1 MIGSQALTNF
11 QFTDSVGADVDLAY
25 SNSVY
30 ATQFPQIL
38 QSMLNLKVK
47 HYRDGLN
54 QYRPPFQY
62 ENAEALGRVG

>member
-11 QFTDSVGADVDLAY
+11 QFTDSVGADVDRAY

-38 QSMLNLKVK
+38 QSMLSLKAK